1 MQDLTFVVG
10 ADRAVAEIWEALGEA
25 DIQMQASCTFPRL
38 EGRIVHV
45 VVSEEDADRTYET
58 LRSHHFIP
66 LDRRDVLIMEIVPRP
81 GELGRIARKIAD
93 AGSKLYILYMATG
106 NRVVIGASDLDEVAD
121 ALEGSR
127 D

>member
-10 ADRAVAEIWEALGEA
+10 ADRAVAEIWETLGEA

-38 EGRIVHV
+38 EGRIVHI

-58 LRSHHFIP
+58 LRSHRFIP

-93 AGSKLYILYMATG
+93 VGSKLYILYMATG
-106 NRVVIGASDLDEVAD
+106 NRVVIGASDLDKVAD
-121 ALEGSR
+121 ALEVSR

>member
-58 LRSHHFIP
+58 LRARNFIP
-66 LDRRDVLIMEIVPRP
+66 LDRRNVLIMEIVPRP

-93 AGSKLYILYMATG
+93 AGAKLYILYMATG
-106 NRVVIGASDLDEVAD
+106 NRVVIGASDLDKVAEV
-121 ALEGSR
+121 LETSR